1 MNSRVELKLDWC
13 THEAATY
20 AVMHWHYSKRMP
32 MPPLV
37 RVGVWESGKFIGCVL
52 FGRGAS
58 PHLGAPYGLTQLE
71 CCELVRIALT
81 KHVTPVSRIVKLAI
95 KLLRENSPG
104 LRLIVSFADANQGHH
119 GGIYQAGNWLYLG
132 KSAASVEYFH
142 EGRWKH
148 QREVSGGAFGGE
160 RKIADASGLP
170 KRRTDG
176 KHRYVMPLDER
187 MRERLAPHA
196 LPYPKPPMREKQAM
210 TGSTGTAAV

>member
-58 PHLGAPYGLTQLE
+58 THLGAPYGLTQLE

-81 KHVTPVSRIVKLAI
+81 KHTTPVSRIVKLAI

>member
-1 MNSRVELKLDWC
+1 
-13 THEAATY
+13 
-20 AVMHWHYSKRMP
+20 MHWHYSKRMP

-58 PHLGAPYGLTQLE
+58 PQLGTPYGLTQLE

-160 RKIADASGLP
+160 RKIADPSGLP
-170 KRRTDG
+170 KRRTEG
-176 KHRYVMPLDER
+176 KHRYVMPLDDR
-187 MRERLAPHA
+187 MRERLASHA
-196 LPYPKPPMREKQAM
+196 QQYPKPPLREKQAM
-210 TGSTGTAAV
+210 AGSTGTAAV